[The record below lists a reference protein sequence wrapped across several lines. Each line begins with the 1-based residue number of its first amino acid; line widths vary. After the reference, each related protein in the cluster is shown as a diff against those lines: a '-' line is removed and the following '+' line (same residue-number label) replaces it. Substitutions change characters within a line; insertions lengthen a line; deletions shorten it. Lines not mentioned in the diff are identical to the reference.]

1 MHTRASKESFQFW
14 FCWTLAAIELQVLK
28 SLYSTHRK
36 TSLRPSWDRLSNP
49 LDYMITHVYMLL
61 MFYRLQADH
70 VIKWGSLN
78 VIKLKTHS
86 LAHYKSLVATLEPSE
101 KLRGLKININRAHS
115 EYSKILFFQIFA
127 FLFSSKITNQNIKLN
142 ETTLRMKILKKYH
155 FCRKLSNIITIFFL
169 QKRFFCVDFYRKNST
184 NSV

>member
-1 MHTRASKESFQFW
+1 
-14 FCWTLAAIELQVLK
+14 
-28 SLYSTHRK
+28 
-36 TSLRPSWDRLSNP
+36 
-49 LDYMITHVYMLL
+49 

-70 VIKWGSLN
+70 VIKRGSLN

-86 LAHYKSLVATLEPSE
+86 LTHYKSLVATLEPSE

-142 ETTLRMKILKKYH
+142 ETTLRMKILKKISFLSKL
-155 FCRKLSNIITIFFL
+155 FCI
-169 QKRFFCVDFYRKNST
+169 DFYRKN
-184 NSV
+184 

>member
-1 MHTRASKESFQFW
+1 
-14 FCWTLAAIELQVLK
+14 
-28 SLYSTHRK
+28 
-36 TSLRPSWDRLSNP
+36 
-49 LDYMITHVYMLL
+49 

-70 VIKWGSLN
+70 VIKRGSLN

-86 LAHYKSLVATLEPSE
+86 LTHYNSLVATLEPSE

-142 ETTLRMKILKKYH
+142 ETTLRMKILKKYR
-155 FCRKLSNIITIFFL
+155 FCRKLSNVTT
-169 QKRFFCVDFYRKNST
+169 KFFCVDFYRKN
-184 NSV
+184 